1 MINEFQQKIYNSFL
15 KYSRKG
21 QPFKYRKNFDNI
33 SSDIK
38 FYLTRL
44 EIFFKQFPSID
55 INDYFLAPYEI
66 LDKDGYYD
74 LKFYNT
80 MKSKSCYTT
89 FIKNKRLTNDIT
101 LDEIKQNLLFLA
113 NFCKNNHIQISDY
126 LNFKENINYSFLKHL
141 KENKIHLYILLAL
154 PNFEKVFNKIDNDV
168 LNLMF
173 GDLFN
178 NINILRTN
186 FYNSK
191 YKDTIKI
198 AINKLIKTT
207 ILYK

>member
-1 MINEFQQKIYNSFL
+1 M
-15 KYSRKG
+15 
-21 QPFKYRKNFDNI
+21 
-33 SSDIK
+33 
-38 FYLTRL
+38 
-44 EIFFKQFPSID
+44 
-55 INDYFLAPYEI
+55 
-66 LDKDGYYD
+66 
-74 LKFYNT
+74 
-80 MKSKSCYTT
+80 
-89 FIKNKRLTNDIT
+89 
-101 LDEIKQNLLFLA
+101 
-113 NFCKNNHIQISDY
+113 
-126 LNFKENINYSFLKHL
+126 
-141 KENKIHLYILLAL
+141 AL
-154 PNFEKVFNKIDNDV
+154 PNFEKVLNKIDNDV